1 VVLKT
6 TRKMRDDLYIHWSS
20 SLYNYNTSKIRLLS
34 KGQGLNTCMHAV
46 GIVFVSVGLLL
57 SAESCRSRERLATVE
72 PRYKD
77 TQHKDI
83 LNIRIILK
91 ILDPNLD
98 FLV

>member
-1 VVLKT
+1 MTGVEYVYAC
-6 TRKMRDDLYIHWSS
+6 RR
-20 SLYNYNTSKIRLLS
+20 NR
-34 KGQGLNTCMHAV
+34 
-46 GIVFVSVGLLL
+46 FRFGLLL
-57 SAESCRSRERLATVE
+57 SAESCGSRERLATVE